1 MLFAQHPGQLAT
13 GWAVFY
19 AIALVV
25 VLTVELVGVHR
36 AGKGDTI
43 TESWRAV
50 RDHWPWAK
58 PVLTVFMAGF
68 MAWALLHLAFDLV

>member
-1 MLFAQHPGQLAT
+1 MILAQHPGVLAT
-13 GWAVFY
+13 GWAAFY
-19 AIALVV
+19 GVTFVVLLVV
-25 VLTVELVGVHR
+25 ELIGVKRVG
-36 AGKGDTI
+36 GGDTI

-58 PVLTVFMAGF
+58 PVLTIGMAGF